1 MDDSDLLIQAGF
13 STAKMEAETRKVIA
27 KYEDAAKRSAKKF
40 DEAMAKVSNNE
51 TLKATAREIDRLSR
65 KYDPAYAGAK
75 KYERGVKELNRAVE
89 IGAITNKEY
98 EQGLERLV
106 QDLERGGKGA
116 GKFGAAMRQG
126 GGASRSYG
134 HALQNVGFQVGDFAT
149 QVGAGTSATQ
159 ALGQQ
164 LPQLL
169 GAFGAFGAGAGAAAA
184 ILIPLGAALY
194 KNLTGAVDL
203 EEQMKALSEAT
214 DSYVAAA
221 EAAATPIETLREKY
235 GDLAEEIAAVNSQ
248 VAIFAQAGAEVQ
260 LEQSVQGLAGTFG
273 GLDRDRQVMLDTS
286 QSFLGS
292 LFQGIGS
299 AQMAASGVTVS
310 EFENTVL
317 SIAEQYDIAREE
329 AERLAVSLEAL
340 GQAETVEN
348 QVVALERLLAA
359 FTEIAG
365 TPKQAVEL
373 FGGEKGPLEQVEALL
388 ENLSKQR
395 EAALSEEERRIEQL
409 FNAYTERTREMA
421 KLIEDRALAESE
433 LHKAQAAGDL
443 DRIETARQ
451 VVAGIDAEIESLTD
465 AKGRVADLSAE
476 AEILKQIMER
486 LAFDPNDE
494 MLKQTQDFYA
504 AVQQAEANLGD
515 LDDADLSSLE
525 ARMRLLREVIEDIRN
540 SVRGVDGDLSVA
552 AQNAY
557 AEYGRSRIQGET
569 MRRNAV
575 SGSAIETIKQFEGF
589 RSTPYW
595 DVNAYRA
602 GFGSDTVTLADGSV
616 RRVTQGMRVSYEDAN
631 RDLLRR
637 VGEFQDGIIGQIGR
651 DRFNGFN
658 EAQQASLTSIAYNYG
673 SLPDRILPAV
683 RGGTD
688 QDIATAIA
696 RLQNDNDGVNRNRRL
711 QEASAFGNT
720 ALVQS
725 EIQQQSE
732 RQRLLEQEARERER
746 LLGIRTTYADLMRT
760 QIADAEFENNL
771 IGKSAEEQA
780 RLRAEYL
787 LTQEAKRRGID
798 LNEKIAGSEETYGEA
813 IKRTAAA
820 MAEQAVAQEEL
831 QSRQEE
837 AEASTRRMEQAQ
849 NSLKQGLIDAIVGGK
864 NFSDVL
870 GNVAKMLAK
879 AALEAALFGKNGLF
893 SGLGGGGTGG
903 GGLFGGAI
911 IPGILH
917 SGGVAGSDGYSHGRA
932 FSASTWAG
940 ATRYHSGG
948 IAGLRPGE
956 VPAILEEGEVVLPNS
971 GVLSAPRGG
980 GSNDLTVNIHN
991 APEGEH
997 QVRQSDDGRT
1007 LDILIERKAIAAV
1020 TGPKGQQAM
1029 RNTFGIRPTVR
1040 GA

>member
-214 DSYVAAA
+214 DAYVAAA

-235 GDLAEEIAAVNSQ
+235 GDLAEEIAAVNGQ

-260 LEQSVQGLAGTFG
+260 LEQSVQGLTNTFG
-273 GLDRDRQVMLDTS
+273 GLSRTEMVPLDTS
-286 QSFLGS
+286 RGFWASLLDNGPIGLVPQIDNTMLTMAEELG
-292 LFQGIGS
+292 
-299 AQMAASGVTVS
+299 
-310 EFENTVL
+310 
-317 SIAEQYDIAREE
+317 IAREE
-329 AERLAVSLEAL
+329 AIKLALAFERLDTADSVGKQIA
-340 GQAETVEN
+340 
-348 QVVALERLLAA
+348 ALEQLNAA
-359 FTEIAG
+359 FIDVAG
-365 TPKQAVEL
+365 SPAQALEMFGELPKQA
-373 FGGEKGPLEQVEALL
+373 EALL
-388 ENLSKQR
+388 ENLTKQA
-395 EAALSEEERRIEQL
+395 EASLTAEERRVEQL
-409 FNAYTERTREMA
+409 FNAYTERSREMA

-494 MLKQTQDFYA
+494 MLKQTQDFYS

-515 LDDADLSSLE
+515 LDDADLSGLE

-651 DRFNGFN
+651 DRFNGFT

-683 RGGTD
+683 RGGRD

-696 RLQNDNDGVNRNRRL
+696 RLQGDNDGVNRNRRL

-732 RQRLLEQEARERER
+732 RQRLLEQEAKERER
-746 LLGIRTTYADLMRT
+746 LLDIRTTYADLMRT
-760 QIADAEFENNL
+760 QIADAEFENSL

-787 LTQEAKRRGID
+787 LTQDAKRRGID

-820 MAEQAVAQEEL
+820 MAEQAVAQQEL

-849 NSLKQGLIDAIVGGK
+849 NSLKQGLIDAIVEGK

-903 GGLFGGAI
+903 GGLFGGVI

-917 SGGVAGSDGYSHGRA
+917 SGGVAGSDGYGHGRA

-956 VPAILEEGEVVLPNS
+956 VPAILEKGEVVLPNS
-971 GVLSAPRGG
+971 GVLSAPGGG

>member
-27 KYEDAAKRSAKKF
+27 KYEEAAKRSAKKF

-89 IGAITNKEY
+89 VGAITNKEY

-184 ILIPLGAALY
+184 ILIPLGSALY

-214 DSYVAAA
+214 DAYVAAA

-235 GDLAEEIAAVNSQ
+235 GDLANEIAAVNGQ
-248 VAIFAQAGAEVQ
+248 AAIFAQAGAEM
-260 LEQSVQGLAGTFG
+260 SVQSSLGSFAKDLG
-273 GLDRDRQVMLDTS
+273 GFDRDVLVKGDGRWDEEAKSYRDFLTERQRDV
-286 QSFLGS
+286 LG
-292 LFQGIGS
+292 LRD
-299 AQMAASGVTVS
+299 
-310 EFENTVL
+310 EFDLT
-317 SIAEQYDIAREE
+317 REE
-329 AERLAVSLEAL
+329 AEQLAAAIMSVRNAADLNAEQQVAALKSVQEKFASILESNPDAL
-340 GQAETVEN
+340 GKLTPYVDQTSALFENISKVVGASLNDEDRRRAQIMNQYLEDERRYLSLIKDRGLAEEELAEAREQRDADRISRAETVLESVDREIEAMRN
-348 QVVALERLLAA
+348 TKGRVEAMQAQVESLQEVLSYLRVDESGELREVLESMAGQLKGAKTLGEDLNDVTLQALEGQFEGVIGRATKLLQRIGLIKDDLDDLRLPDAGRFESEYVARSVSGQGAQEEELVRAVAMVSKDLGIAA
-359 FTEIAG
+359 KDLLTAISYETGGTFDPWQAG
-365 TPKQAVEL
+365 QTTQWGQHRGL
-373 FGGEKGPLEQVEALL
+373 IQWGEPQRARYGVRESSTITEQV
-388 ENLSKQR
+388 
-395 EAALSEEERRIEQL
+395 
-409 FNAYTERTREMA
+409 
-421 KLIEDRALAESE
+421 
-433 LHKAQAAGDL
+433 QAAGRYLQDAGVQAGDGL
-443 DRIETARQ
+443 LRIYAAINAGNADRINASDANNGGAPGTVLDKVRDQMGGHKAR
-451 VVAGIDAEIESLTD
+451 AEGL
-465 AKGRVADLSAE
+465 LSAYSGV
-476 AEILKQIMER
+476 IH
-486 LAFDPNDE
+486 
-494 MLKQTQDFYA
+494 
-504 AVQQAEANLGD
+504 
-515 LDDADLSSLE
+515 
-525 ARMRLLREVIEDIRN
+525 EV
-540 SVRGVDGDLSVA
+540 
-552 AQNAY
+552 
-557 AEYGRSRIQGET
+557 
-569 MRRNAV
+569 
-575 SGSAIETIKQFEGF
+575 
-589 RSTPYW
+589 
-595 DVNAYRA
+595 
-602 GFGSDTVTLADGSV
+602 
-616 RRVTQGMRVSYEDAN
+616 
-631 RDLLRR
+631 
-637 VGEFQDGIIGQIGR
+637 
-651 DRFNGFN
+651 N
-658 EAQQASLTSIAYNYG
+658 EAAAEEKRIASET
-673 SLPDRILPAV
+673 
-683 RGGTD
+683 
-688 QDIATAIA
+688 Q
-696 RLQNDNDGVNRNRRL
+696 
-711 QEASAFGNT
+711 
-720 ALVQS
+720 
-725 EIQQQSE
+725 
-732 RQRLLEQEARERER
+732 RERER
-746 LLGIRTTYADLMRT
+746 EAKQLERLGDIRSKYADLIRT
-760 QIADAEFENNL
+760 QVQDAEFENSL
-771 IGKSAEEQA
+771 VGKSIQEQA
-780 RLRAEYL
+780 RLRAEYM

-798 LNEKIAGSEETYGEA
+798 LNEKIAGSEETWAEA
-813 IKRTAAA
+813 IKRTSHELAQ
-820 MAEQAVAQEEL
+820 QAVVEEENTRKKEEL
-831 QSRQEE
+831 E
-837 AEASTRRMEQAQ
+837 ARTRNLESAQ
-849 NSLKQGLIDAIVGGK
+849 NSLKQGLIDAIVEGK

-903 GGLFGGAI
+903 GSLFGGAI

-917 SGGVAGSDGYSHGRA
+917 SGGIAGSDGYGHGRA
-932 FSASTWAG
+932 FSASTWTG

-948 IAGLRPGE
+948 IAGLRPDE
-956 VPAILEEGEVVLPNS
+956 VPAILEKGEVVLPNS
-971 GVLSAPRGG
+971 GVLSVPRGG

-997 QVRQSDDGRT
+997 QVRQSDNGRT

>member
-27 KYEDAAKRSAKKF
+27 KYEEAAKRSAKKF

-126 GGASRSYG
+126 SGASRSYG
-134 HALQNVGFQVGDFAT
+134 GALQNVGFQIGDFAT

-214 DSYVAAA
+214 DAYVVAA
-221 EAAATPIETLREKY
+221 EAAATPIENLREKY
-235 GDLAEEIAAVNSQ
+235 GDLADEIAAVNGQ

-260 LEQSVQGLAGTFG
+260 LEQSVQGLTNTFG
-273 GLDRDRQVMLDTS
+273 GLSRTDMVALDTS
-286 QSFLGS
+286 RGFLAS
-292 LFQGIGS
+292 LFDKGPIGL
-299 AQMAASGVTVS
+299 VP
-310 EFENTVL
+310 EIDNTMLTMVEEL
-317 SIAEQYDIAREE
+317 GIAREE
-329 AERLAVSLEAL
+329 AIKLALAFERLDTADGVEA
-340 GQAETVEN
+340 
-348 QVVALERLLAA
+348 QVAALETLLST
-359 FTEIAG
+359 FNEVAG
-365 TPKQAVEL
+365 SPQQANEM
-373 FGGEKGPLEQVEALL
+373 FAEQIRQAEALL
-388 ENLSKQR
+388 ENLAKQR
-395 EAALSEEERRIEQL
+395 EASLSEEDRRREQIFAKYAERERELAQLIYDRGIAEQ
-409 FNAYTERTREMA
+409 
-421 KLIEDRALAESE
+421 E
-433 LHKAQAAGDL
+433 LRQATLDGDL
-443 DRIETARQ
+443 DHIKASRAVI
-451 VVAGIDAEIESLTD
+451 AGIDEEIERLTD
-465 AKGRVADLSAE
+465 AQGRVTDLTAE
-476 AEILKQIMER
+476 TEILIGALER
-486 LAFDPNDE
+486 VTFDPDNE
-494 MLKQTQDFYA
+494 VYQQALKLAA
-504 AVQQAEANLGD
+504 AVADAEQNVGD

-525 ARMRLLREVIEDIRN
+525 ARLNFLKDGFESLR
-540 SVRGVDGDLSVA
+540 SLAQGLDGDLSLA
-552 AQNAY
+552 AQNAA

-651 DRFNGFN
+651 DRFNGFT

-683 RGGTD
+683 QGGSD

-696 RLQNDNDGVNRNRRL
+696 RLQGDNDGVNRSRRL

-732 RQRLLEQEARERER
+732 RQRLLEQEAKERER
-746 LLGIRTTYADLMRT
+746 LLDIRTTYADLMRT
-760 QIADAEFENNL
+760 QIADAEFENSL

-787 LTQEAKRRGID
+787 LTQDAKRRGID

-820 MAEQAVAQEEL
+820 MAEQAVAQQEL

-849 NSLKQGLIDAIVGGK
+849 NSLKQGLIDAIVEGK

-956 VPAILEEGEVVLPNS
+956 VPAILEKGEVVLPNS

>member
-27 KYEDAAKRSAKKF
+27 KYEEAAKRSAKKF

-126 GGASRSYG
+126 SGASRSYG
-134 HALQNVGFQVGDFAT
+134 GALQNVGFQIGDFAT

-214 DSYVAAA
+214 DAYVSVA

-235 GDLAEEIAAVNSQ
+235 GDLADEMASVNGQLATMLGAVAELQLDQSFSSFANQFGGFSETVDRRGRNAGPGGVSESEFQ
-248 VAIFAQAGAEVQ
+248 RTVSSVTRAYDVARDDAEAIVRALKNVNEAVGAEQRLDALHEMLAIFTRAAESSEQ
-260 LEQSVQGLAGTFG
+260 LVDVF
-273 GLDRDRQVMLDTS
+273 
-286 QSFLGS
+286 
-292 LFQGIGS
+292 
-299 AQMAASGVTVS
+299 SG
-310 EFENTVL
+310 
-317 SIAEQYDIAREE
+317 DIARIQQLIE
-329 AERLAVSLEAL
+329 S
-340 GQAETVEN
+340 TS
-348 QVVALERLLAA
+348 
-359 FTEIAG
+359 
-365 TPKQAVEL
+365 K
-373 FGGEKGPLEQVEALL
+373 QVEASLT
-388 ENLSKQR
+388 
-395 EAALSEEERRIEQL
+395 EEERRREQI
-409 FNAYTERTREMA
+409 FAKYAERERELA
-421 KLIEDRALAESE
+421 QLIYDRGIAEQE
-433 LHKAQAAGDL
+433 LRQATLDGDL
-443 DRIETARQ
+443 DHIKASRAVI
-451 VVAGIDAEIESLTD
+451 AGIDEEIERLTD
-465 AKGRVADLSAE
+465 AQGRVTDLTAE
-476 AEILKQIMER
+476 TEILIGALER
-486 LAFDPNDE
+486 VTFDPDNE
-494 MLKQTQDFYA
+494 VYQQALKLAA
-504 AVQQAEANLGD
+504 AVADAEQNVGD

-525 ARMRLLREVIEDIRN
+525 ARLNFLKDGFESLR
-540 SVRGVDGDLSVA
+540 SLAQGLDGDLSLA
-552 AQNAY
+552 AQNAA

-575 SGSAIETIKQFEGF
+575 SGSAIETIKQFE
-589 RSTPYW
+589 
-595 DVNAYRA
+595 
-602 GFGSDTVTLADGSV
+602 
-616 RRVTQGMRVSYEDAN
+616 GMRVSYEDAN

-651 DRFNGFN
+651 DRFNGFT

-696 RLQNDNDGVNRNRRL
+696 RLQGDNDGVNRNRRL

-732 RQRLLEQEARERER
+732 RQRLLEQEAKERER
-746 LLGIRTTYADLMRT
+746 LQDIRTSYADLMRT
-760 QIADAEFENNL
+760 QITDAEFENSL

-787 LTQEAKRRGID
+787 LTQGAKRRGID

-820 MAEQAVAQEEL
+820 LAELDVVQQEL

-849 NSLKQGLIDAIVGGK
+849 NSLKQGLIDAIVEGK

-893 SGLGGGGTGG
+893 SGLGGGGGG
-903 GGLFGGAI
+903 LLGGLFDALFPSANGNVF
-911 IPGILH
+911 
-917 SGGVAGSDGYSHGRA
+917 SGGHHVTAYANGGVVGGPTYFPMKGGQMGLMGEAGPEA
-932 FSASTWAG
+932 IMPL
-940 ATRYHSGG
+940 TR
-948 IAGLRPGE
+948 
-956 VPAILEEGEVVLPNS
+956 LPNGKLGVASSGQS
-971 GVLSAPRGG
+971 GVS
-980 GSNDLTVNIHN
+980 
-991 APEGEH
+991 
-997 QVRQSDDGRT
+997 
-1007 LDILIERKAIAAV
+1007 V
-1020 TGPKGQQAM
+1020 TFSPVIDA
-1029 RNTFGIRPTVR
+1029 R
-1040 GA
+1040 GADAEAVARLESAMQRAQAEFKPRVIETMREAGKRNIQV

>member
-27 KYEDAAKRSAKKF
+27 KYEEAAKRSAKKF

-126 GGASRSYG
+126 SGASRSYG
-134 HALQNVGFQVGDFAT
+134 GALQNVGFQIGDFAT

-214 DSYVAAA
+214 DAYVSVA

-235 GDLAEEIAAVNSQ
+235 GDLADEMASVNGQLATMLGAVAELQLDQSFSSFANQFGGFSETVDRRGRNAGPGGVSESEFQ
-248 VAIFAQAGAEVQ
+248 RTVSSVTRAYDVARDDAEAIVRALKNVNEAVGAEQRLDALHEMLAIFTRAAESSEQ
-260 LEQSVQGLAGTFG
+260 LVDVF
-273 GLDRDRQVMLDTS
+273 
-286 QSFLGS
+286 
-292 LFQGIGS
+292 
-299 AQMAASGVTVS
+299 SG
-310 EFENTVL
+310 
-317 SIAEQYDIAREE
+317 DIARIQQLIE
-329 AERLAVSLEAL
+329 S
-340 GQAETVEN
+340 TS
-348 QVVALERLLAA
+348 
-359 FTEIAG
+359 
-365 TPKQAVEL
+365 K
-373 FGGEKGPLEQVEALL
+373 QVEASLT
-388 ENLSKQR
+388 
-395 EAALSEEERRIEQL
+395 EEERRREQI
-409 FNAYTERTREMA
+409 FAKYAERERELA
-421 KLIEDRALAESE
+421 QLIYDRGIAEQE
-433 LHKAQAAGDL
+433 LRQATLDGDL
-443 DRIETARQ
+443 DHIKASRAVI
-451 VVAGIDAEIESLTD
+451 AGIDEEIERLTD
-465 AKGRVADLSAE
+465 AQGRVTDLTAE
-476 AEILKQIMER
+476 TEILIGALER
-486 LAFDPNDE
+486 VTFDPDNE
-494 MLKQTQDFYA
+494 VYQQALKLAA
-504 AVQQAEANLGD
+504 AVADAEQNVGD

-525 ARMRLLREVIEDIRN
+525 ARLNFLKDGFESLR
-540 SVRGVDGDLSVA
+540 SLAQGLDGDLSLA
-552 AQNAY
+552 AQNAA

-575 SGSAIETIKQFEGF
+575 SGSAIETIKQFE
-589 RSTPYW
+589 
-595 DVNAYRA
+595 
-602 GFGSDTVTLADGSV
+602 
-616 RRVTQGMRVSYEDAN
+616 GMRVSYEDAN

-651 DRFNGFN
+651 DRFNGFT

-696 RLQNDNDGVNRNRRL
+696 RLQGDNDGVNRNRRL

-732 RQRLLEQEARERER
+732 RQRLLEQEAKERER
-746 LLGIRTTYADLMRT
+746 LQDIRTSYADLMRT
-760 QIADAEFENNL
+760 QITDAEFENSL

-787 LTQEAKRRGID
+787 LTQGAKRRGID

-820 MAEQAVAQEEL
+820 LAELDVVQQEL
-831 QSRQEE
+831 QPRQEE

-849 NSLKQGLIDAIVGGK
+849 NSLKQGLIDAIVEGK

-917 SGGVAGSDGYSHGRA
+917 SGGVAGSDGYGHGRA

-956 VPAILEEGEVVLPNS
+956 VPAILEKGEVVLPNS